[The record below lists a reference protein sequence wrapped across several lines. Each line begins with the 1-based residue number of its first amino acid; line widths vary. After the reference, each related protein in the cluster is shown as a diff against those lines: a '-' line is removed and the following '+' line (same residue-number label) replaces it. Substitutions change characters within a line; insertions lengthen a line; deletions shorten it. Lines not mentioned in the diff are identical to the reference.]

1 VKAVSRSGHIGKCMV
16 PSPYLPSALHPAQ
29 VVALQGGAAMR
40 ALNPD
45 CGGMADAMVSR
56 SKTDASQTFCRQI
69 ELADRDASVAA
80 ALHFRAT

>member
-1 VKAVSRSGHIGKCMV
+1 
-16 PSPYLPSALHPAQ
+16 
-29 VVALQGGAAMR
+29 MR

-56 SKTDASQTFCRQI
+56 SKTDAFQTFCRQI